1 VEECSDGPTALERL
15 KEANAAGEDFDIC
28 LVDLLMPKM
37 DGWQFASE
45 VNSNEALSRTAL
57 ILMSPT
63 GKSGDEAKMKLLHWY
78 RGYLSKPVKKSRL
91 FEIIFNVLNAEETG
105 EAELS
110 PIHEEEPVELL
121 EELTGGVFLVVEDH
135 EVNQQ
140 LFKTILENLGH
151 EVHIANNGLEAL
163 KAVKG
168 QSYDLIFMDVQ
179 MPEMNGYEATREI
192 RKMGI
197 DTPIIAVTAS
207 ALRGEEE
214 KTSDAG
220 MNDFL
225 VKPFKKKDLL
235 SLLNRWFEGNGEGL
249 LPVVEEPLQAAE
261 EPLQVQIEIPFAAE
275 DPVINLE
282 ETLATFMGKKE
293 VVRKVLTS
301 FIEKVESQLPRIDA
315 ALGQRDFDTI
325 RAEAHAIKGGSLN
338 LEAVR
343 LGKTAAALE
352 EAAVRED
359 GGRAASLAGL
369 LSEEYKRFTKKCGNN
384 LAATV

>member
-1 VEECSDGPTALERL
+1 
-15 KEANAAGEDFDIC
+15 
-28 LVDLLMPKM
+28 
-37 DGWQFASE
+37 
-45 VNSNEALSRTAL
+45 
-57 ILMSPT
+57 
-63 GKSGDEAKMKLLHWY
+63 
-78 RGYLSKPVKKSRL
+78 
-91 FEIIFNVLNAEETG
+91 
-105 EAELS
+105 
-110 PIHEEEPVELL
+110 
-121 EELTGGVFLVVEDH
+121 
-135 EVNQQ
+135 
-140 LFKTILENLGH
+140 
-151 EVHIANNGLEAL
+151 
-163 KAVKG
+163 
-168 QSYDLIFMDVQ
+168 MDVQ